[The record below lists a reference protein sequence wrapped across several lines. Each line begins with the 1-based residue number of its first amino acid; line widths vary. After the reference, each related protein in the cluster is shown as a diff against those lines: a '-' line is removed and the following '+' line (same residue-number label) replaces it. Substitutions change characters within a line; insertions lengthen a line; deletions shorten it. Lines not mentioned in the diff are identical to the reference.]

1 MGRTLFAL
9 AFAAMLV
16 ACGGS
21 GDSNGGTPGGGSPGA
36 TGDDGAAGGGG
47 SDAASS
53 PTSSGSDGSSGADAT
68 RGPVGSSD
76 GGGGGSS
83 GTESG
88 GSSGGG
94 AADATSAPGGDSGSS
109 VDAPVGTP
117 SDGGAPVS
125 DGGAGWDQVPGILAR
140 IVPPTFPNVDCD
152 ITNYGGIADG
162 VTDNTTAFASAIADC
177 VSKGGGRVVAPLGDA
192 SAATYF
198 TGPIELK
205 SNINLYIPAGVTVRF
220 STDPMKYMPTVE
232 TSFEGSLLYNY
243 HPLVWAHDA
252 TNVAI
257 TGGGTLDGNA
267 TTNDWYAWINAT
279 ATNADSL
286 NLRTQNAMG
295 VPIAQRVYGAGHQ
308 LRPSLIEFM
317 KCTNVLFDG
326 FTAQNSPFWTIHPVM
341 SQNITS
347 HNVHSLGNQ
356 PNTDGF
362 DPESCVDVLIDGM
375 TIQVGDDPIAI
386 KAGRDLDGR
395 TYYTTTDSVVIQN
408 CSFNSG
414 NPGHGG
420 ALSIG
425 SEMSAGVRNVY
436 AQDNTFTSTG
446 GDLAQAIYLKA
457 SIYRGGFIENFY
469 ARRLTVDSLA
479 TFFFLNG
486 QYSSG
491 TVPAS
496 STVDYTTF
504 DNFNVDTA
512 TVNSATSEGYRI
524 TGADATKPITNIHI
538 SNVTI
543 KQAGAALRSGAA
555 HYSGL
560 ATTNDTVNGTAFNP
574 AASAQ

>member
-1 MGRTLFAL
+1 MGRTRFAW
-9 AFAAMLV
+9 AFAMFLV
-16 ACGGS
+16 GCGGGGGAGAGGNGQTGATGGS
-21 GDSNGGTPGGGSPGA
+21 GDDGGAGTGVDATSSTPP
-36 TGDDGAAGGGG
+36 
-47 SDAASS
+47 
-53 PTSSGSDGSSGADAT
+53 SGSDGATSSPDAAS
-68 RGPVGSSD
+68 GPVGSKND
-76 GGGGGSS
+76 AGGAGPAAPDAGGGSL
-83 GTESG
+83 
-88 GSSGGG
+88 
-94 AADATSAPGGDSGSS
+94 DATSPPAGDAGSS
-109 VDAPVGTP
+109 TDAPTGTP
-117 SDGGAPVS
+117 SDGGAPAA
-125 DGGAGWDQVPGILAR
+125 DAGPGWGQVPGILSR

-152 ITNYGGIADG
+152 ITSYGGVGDG
-162 VTDNTTAFASAIADC
+162 VTDNTAAFASAIADC

-192 SAATYF
+192 ASTTYF

-205 SNINLYIPAGVTVRF
+205 SNINLYVPAGVTVRF
-220 STDPMKYMPTVE
+220 STDPMKYVPTVE

-267 TTNDWYAWINAT
+267 TTNDWYGWINLAAT
-279 ATNADSL
+279 ATDSL
-286 NLRTQNAMG
+286 NLRTQNATA
-295 VPIAQRVYGAGHQ
+295 VPIAQRVYGAGHN

-395 TYYTTTDSVVIQN
+395 TYYTTTENVVIQN

-457 SIYRGGFIENFY
+457 SIYRGGFIQDFY
-469 ARRLTVDSLA
+469 ARRLTVDTLA

-486 QYSSG
+486 QYSAG

-504 DNFNVDTA
+504 DNVNVDTA

-524 TGADATKPITNIHI
+524 TGADATKLATNIHI

-560 ATTNDTVNGTAFNP
+560 TTSNDTVSGTAFNP
-574 AASAQ
+574 PASAP